1 MIATIFDTETTGLIN
16 NPARK
21 LDAQPEIISLA
32 IQSVNLMTEEIYDN
46 YYQEFKPLKPISEE
60 ITKITKITNEKLN
73 NAHSMNFELPMIIP
87 RLSSAPLLIGQNI
100 RFDMDMIEL
109 ECRRYNFPLPKWPK
123 IMDLIQNTI
132 HLKGYRLSLT
142 NLHLEL
148 FGSTFESAHDASVDC
163 TITCKCAIEL
173 FKRGLL

>member
-1 MIATIFDTETTGLIN
+1 MMVVFDTETSGLIE

-21 LDAQPEIISLA
+21 LDSQPEIISIA
-32 IQSVNLMTEEIYDN
+32 IQSIDLEKAEIFDH
-46 YYQEFKPLKPISEE
+46 YYCEFKPLKPISANITE
-60 ITKITKITNEKLN
+60 ITGITNERLEI
-73 NAHSMNFELPMIIP
+73 APSIESQLPYIIP
-87 RLSSAPLLIGQNI
+87 RLRGAPVLIGQNI

-109 ECRRYNFPLPKWPK
+109 ECRRYQYPSFKWPR
-123 IMDLIQNTI
+123 ILDLVQNTI

-148 FGSTFESAHDASVDC
+148 FGTAFESAHDAGVDC
-163 TITCKCAIEL
+163 SATSKCAIEL